1 MKRSETIRVALLAA
15 LAFFLIGSYE
25 LIRSAADA
33 VYIRTYGADALPYAW
48 LGVAA
53 TSFVVVGIYSRFVA
67 SAHLMRLLAI
77 AAGVFAAVLVSLLAL
92 RSVNV
97 PGTAFAL
104 YVFKD
109 VYIVVLIEIFWSYA
123 NVVFA
128 MKTARWIY
136 GLFCAMGSLGG
147 AFGSEITHRIAKG
160 PGTEAALWSL
170 VPVLVAVAIVC
181 ALVKSDRRAAPERT
195 AAKPSFAAGL
205 RTVGGSRYLLTMLFL
220 IGTVQI
226 VITLVDFSY
235 NGAAVAAYPDQD
247 ELTAVLSRVNS
258 VINVSAVALQLLT
271 GPILKLVGVA
281 AVLVAIPCLLG
292 SSLLAYAL
300 APQFVVLAVA
310 KVASK
315 SLDYSLFRAAKE
327 ILYIPLSY
335 DEKTTGKAVVDMLT
349 YRVAK
354 GVASLTVL
362 LLVLLSLGKLVG
374 AATLVLVVVWIV
386 LAVAIGRRYRR
397 RTDA

>member
-1 MKRSETIRVALLAA
+1 
-15 LAFFLIGSYE
+15 
-25 LIRSAADA
+25 
-33 VYIRTYGADALPYAW
+33 
-48 LGVAA
+48 
-53 TSFVVVGIYSRFVA
+53 
-67 SAHLMRLLAI
+67 
-77 AAGVFAAVLVSLLAL
+77 
-92 RSVNV
+92 
-97 PGTAFAL
+97 
-104 YVFKD
+104 
-109 VYIVVLIEIFWSYA
+109 
-123 NVVFA
+123 
-128 MKTARWIY
+128 
-136 GLFCAMGSLGG
+136 
-147 AFGSEITHRIAKG
+147 
-160 PGTEAALWSL
+160 
-170 VPVLVAVAIVC
+170 
-181 ALVKSDRRAAPERT
+181 
-195 AAKPSFAAGL
+195 
-205 RTVGGSRYLLTMLFL
+205 MLFL

-271 GPILKLVGVA
+271 GPILKLVGVG

-315 SLDYSLFRAAKE
+315 SLDYFLFRAAKE

-362 LLVLLSLGKLVG
+362 LLVLLSLVKLVG